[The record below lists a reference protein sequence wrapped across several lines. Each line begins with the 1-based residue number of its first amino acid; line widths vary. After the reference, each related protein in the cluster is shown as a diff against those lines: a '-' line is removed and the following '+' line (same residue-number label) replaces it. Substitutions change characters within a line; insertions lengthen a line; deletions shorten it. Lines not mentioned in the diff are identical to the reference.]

1 MSAFDFNTAEVSGSG
16 SSGPIPDG
24 TVAPVIL
31 HLRGL
36 KTSSRDTRIQG
47 LDLEYTV
54 LEGPFKGRKAWKW
67 AGITGTGS
75 DGHNKMI
82 AITRSMIRGILES
95 AYGVRSTDDSP
106 EAMAAR
112 KINDW
117 DDLDG
122 IAFVARFG
130 IEEGSDYVDARSGDT
145 VKGKAKNTVT
155 AVGVDEADYAGFKP
169 AKPKAAGIPKPPAGV
184 KASTRPA
191 WG

>member
-1 MSAFDFNTAEVSGSG
+1 MSSFDFNTAEVSGSG

-24 TVAPVIL
+24 TVAPVVL
-31 HLRGL
+31 NVRGL

-54 LEGPFKGRKAWKW
+54 TDGPFKGRKAWKW
-67 AGITGTGS
+67 AGIAGTGS

-82 AITRSMIRGILES
+82 AITRSHIRGVLES
-95 AYGVRSTDDSP
+95 AFGVKSTDDSP

-112 KINDW
+112 KIGDW
-117 DDLDG
+117 DDLDN
-122 IAFVARFG
+122 ISFVARFG
-130 IEEGSDYVDARSGDT
+130 IEEGSDYVDARSGET

-155 AVGVDEADYAGFKP
+155 AVGCDETEYAGFKP
-169 AKPKAAGIPKPPAGV
+169 AKVKAAAKPAAA
-184 KASTRPA
+184 KSSSRPS

>member
-1 MSAFDFNTAEVSGSG
+1 MSAFDFNTAEAATGG
-16 SSGPIPDG
+16 SSSVIPDG

-31 HLRGL
+31 NVRGI
-36 KTSSRDTRIQG
+36 KTSAKDTRIQG

-54 LEGPFKGRKAWKW
+54 IDGPFKGRKAWKW
-67 AGITGTGS
+67 AGISGTGS
-75 DGHNKMI
+75 DGHNKMVS
-82 AITRSMIRGILES
+82 ITRSLIRGILES

-122 IAFVARFG
+122 LAFVARFG
-130 IEEGSDYVDARSGDT
+130 VEEGSEYVDARTGDKVT
-145 VKGKAKNTVT
+145 GKAKNTVT
-155 AVGVDEADYAGFKP
+155 AVGADDPDYAGFKP
-169 AKPKAAGIPKPPAGV
+169 AKVKTVAAKPAAAKP
-184 KASTRPA
+184 SSRPA

>member
-1 MSAFDFNTAEVSGSG
+1 MSAFDFNTAEVSGSSG
-16 SSGPIPDG
+16 GGPIPDG

-36 KTSSRDTRIQG
+36 KTSARDTRIQG

-82 AITRSMIRGILES
+82 AITRSHIRGVLES
-95 AYGVRSTDDSP
+95 AYGVKSTDDSP

-122 IAFVARFG
+122 IAFVARFSV
-130 IEEGSDYVDARSGDT
+130 EEGSDYVDARSGET

-155 AVGVDEADYAGFKP
+155 AA
-169 AKPKAAGIPKPPAGV
+169 
-184 KASTRPA
+184 
-191 WG
+191 